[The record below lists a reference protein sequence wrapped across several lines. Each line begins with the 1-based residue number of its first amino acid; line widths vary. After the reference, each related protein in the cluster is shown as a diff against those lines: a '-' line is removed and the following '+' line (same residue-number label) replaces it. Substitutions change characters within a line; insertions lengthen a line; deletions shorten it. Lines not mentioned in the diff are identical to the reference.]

1 MSEDRWDL
9 KKIDAQIDALKG
21 SLSALKSACQSA
33 QGSYCTGGGV
43 SCNTASMLKSVCAAQ
58 ITVIENEIK
67 LLTYMKKRIYFAK
80 PNREY
85 FE

>member
-1 MSEDRWDL
+1 MGFKENRCLDRCIKRITECT
-9 KKIDAQIDALKG
+9 KK
-21 SLSALKSACQSA
+21 ACQSA
-33 QGSYCTGGGV
+33 QGSYCTGAGV

>member
-9 KKIDAQIDALKG
+9 KKIDAQIDVLKG
-21 SLSALKSACQSA
+21 SLSVLRGACEAA
-33 QGSYCTGGGV
+33 QGSYCTGYDV
-43 SCNTASMLKSVCAAQ
+43 SCNTAALLKSVCAAQ

>member
-1 MSEDRWDL
+1 MSI
-9 KKIDAQIDALKG
+9 K
-21 SLSALKSACQSA
+21 SA
-33 QGSYCTGGGV
+33 QGSYCTGAGV

>member
-1 MSEDRWDL
+1 MGFKENRCPDRCI
-9 KKIDAQIDALKG
+9 KRITECTK
-21 SLSALKSACQSA
+21 KSACQSA
-33 QGSYCTGGGV
+33 QGSYCTGAGV

>member
-1 MSEDRWDL
+1 MGFKENRCPDRCI
-9 KKIDAQIDALKG
+9 KRITEYT
-21 SLSALKSACQSA
+21 KSACQSA
-33 QGSYCTGGGV
+33 QGSYCTGAGV